1 MVIIQRIFIDEMNSL
16 ISQWLFFFHEQISLY
31 FGFFLSQYGLVNAW
45 DGSED
50 WIDCHLNWLVGT
62 MMLLHN
68 NDWVT

>member
-1 MVIIQRIFIDEMNSL
+1 MA
-16 ISQWLFFFHEQISLY
+16 FFFHEQISLY